1 MANILMNKYRVYLFY
16 RKGGFL
22 VGCDSFEMTL
32 ENVLFMFNDATIEN
46 IQHNTNTLVLV
57 LVLKIKEDY
66 EKEVMHNKL
75 ITLGYIKD

>member
-1 MANILMNKYRVYLFY
+1 MESILKNKYRVHLFY
-16 RKGGFL
+16 RRGGFL

-46 IQHNTNTLVLV
+46 IQHNTNTHVLV

-66 EKEVMHNKL
+66 EKDVMHNKL
-75 ITLGYIKD
+75 IALGYIKE